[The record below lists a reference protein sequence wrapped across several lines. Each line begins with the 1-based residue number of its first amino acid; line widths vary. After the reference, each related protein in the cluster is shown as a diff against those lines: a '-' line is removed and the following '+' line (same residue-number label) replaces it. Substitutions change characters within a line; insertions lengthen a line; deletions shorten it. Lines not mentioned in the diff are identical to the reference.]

1 MIEGQERHKKS
12 PPPKKTPQAR
22 CSSSG
27 GLLIC
32 IFLNTSLKNVIFIKI
47 LNGAKVPNHKLGH
60 FMFCYNI
67 KKECMGAWI
76 SDCRKIDMSVTP
88 VKIYPMGCA
97 DPVPPNY
104 KLYATICEKPL

>member
-1 MIEGQERHKKS
+1 
-12 PPPKKTPQAR
+12 
-22 CSSSG
+22 
-27 GLLIC
+27 
-32 IFLNTSLKNVIFIKI
+32 
-47 LNGAKVPNHKLGH
+47 
-60 FMFCYNI
+60 MFCYNI